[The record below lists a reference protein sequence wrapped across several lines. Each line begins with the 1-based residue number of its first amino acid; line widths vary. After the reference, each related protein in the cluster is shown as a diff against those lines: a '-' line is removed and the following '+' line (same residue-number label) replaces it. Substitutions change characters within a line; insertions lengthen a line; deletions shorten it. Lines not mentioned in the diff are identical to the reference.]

1 MTFPNDPDQAQRR
14 ELSARVS
21 RKGWVFGGIIIIAA
35 IIVVFAF
42 TWAGNKNSASSTAT
56 PPASTTAAGGG
67 SQGTQPGAPASPAK
81 R

>member
-1 MTFPNDPDQAQRR
+1 
-14 ELSARVS
+14 
-21 RKGWVFGGIIIIAA
+21 
-35 IIVVFAF
+35 VVFAF